1 MKEGKTLLPLLLA
14 LGPSVAMHP
23 QIAGTATPPA
33 IVSGLLSSRA
43 IAFNPVSG
51 KVYAVDT
58 LRGAVIVIDG
68 KTHVSR
74 QVPVGAGPVSLAI
87 NSRTNRVYVA
97 NNGAGSMSV
106 LDGVT
111 DTVLTTLDVGRTPYV
126 LAADE
131 VANRVYVS
139 NTFSGA
145 IRVFDGATN
154 TMHLVQAGSA
164 DKIVIDAKHHAIYLL
179 GYEGGHVTV
188 IDGQTEAIR
197 RMPVG
202 DLHLWDLSLEPDTE
216 VTYVA
221 RIGRGDVIALDRY
234 GKVGVP
240 VKTGR
245 MPCATS
251 LDEVRRLLYVANYED
266 DTVTVIDLAQGAAI
280 ATVPVGPHPQAIA
293 ADPQANLIYV
303 ANMHGD
309 SISVIDGAQKKVV
322 ATLKAGRHP
331 YALTVDTQNGTVYA
345 ADFDADAVTAVDVR
359 DLRENAM
366 RPAAH
371 L

>member
-1 MKEGKTLLPLLLA
+1 
-14 LGPSVAMHP
+14 
-23 QIAGTATPPA
+23 
-33 IVSGLLSSRA
+33 
-43 IAFNPVSG
+43 
-51 KVYAVDT
+51 
-58 LRGAVIVIDG
+58 
-68 KTHVSR
+68 
-74 QVPVGAGPVSLAI
+74 
-87 NSRTNRVYVA
+87 
-97 NNGAGSMSV
+97 
-106 LDGVT
+106 
-111 DTVLTTLDVGRTPYV
+111 
-126 LAADE
+126 
-131 VANRVYVS
+131 
-139 NTFSGA
+139 
-145 IRVFDGATN
+145 
-154 TMHLVQAGSA
+154 
-164 DKIVIDAKHHAIYLL
+164 
-179 GYEGGHVTV
+179 
-188 IDGQTEAIR
+188 
-197 RMPVG
+197 MPVG
-202 DLHLWDLSLEPDTE
+202 DLHLWDLSLEPDTG

-245 MPCATS
+245 MPCATA
-251 LDEVRRLLYVANYED
+251 LDAVRRLLYVANYED

-293 ADPQANLIYV
+293 ADPQANLIYA

-366 RPAAH
+366 RPLRTYSRNVILVESVADGIAAVCV
-371 L
+371 LRSVVMACSPRDVFWGGAARQWC